1 MTKSAAQYVL
11 SVNIEQKEKPMTQST
26 NQVCN
31 DCNKTDGAC
40 CHDTIMTDN
49 KAQRH
54 IISAEDQRYHDDAD
68 NHVFLMNGLYVAK
81 DVVRQK
87 SNRVHD

>member
-1 MTKSAAQYVL
+1 
-11 SVNIEQKEKPMTQST
+11 MTQST

-54 IISAEDQRYHDDAD
+54 IISADAD

>member
-49 KAQRH
+49 KASVTL
-54 IISAEDQRYHDDAD
+54 SA
-68 NHVFLMNGLYVAK
+68 LMLTTM
-81 DVVRQK
+81 
-87 SNRVHD
+87 SF